1 MLNKIK
7 FLTAGESHGKALIG
21 IIQGIPSGLEISSDD
36 INAEL
41 SRRQKGYGRG
51 NRMKIE
57 TDKAIILS
65 GVRHGKTLGSP
76 ISLMIEN
83 KDHKNWLN
91 EMSVD
96 PTQENIKKITLP
108 RPGHADLAGIKKYD
122 FDDIRNVIERSSA
135 RETAMRVALGAICK
149 KFLLDANIQILS
161 RVISI
166 GSIIDDSIIENY
178 NNFNELIDGS
188 SLRCY
193 GKNAEIKMIEEID
206 RCSKK
211 GDTIGGKIEVI
222 ATGLPYGLGSYI
234 QWDKKISTV
243 IASLMLSINAF
254 KSLNIGSELGVLGS
268 DYHDEISWSENK
280 FKRDSNSAGGIEGGM
295 SNTNPIIL
303 TMEMKPL
310 STLRKSLKSADIK
323 TKESR
328 SAHKERS
335 DVCAVPAASIVA
347 EGMLS
352 FALADLLLDKFGG
365 DSMKQLKAH
374 LDLSG
379 KY

>member
-1 MLNKIK
+1 
-7 FLTAGESHGKALIG
+7 
-21 IIQGIPSGLEISSDD
+21 
-36 INAEL
+36 
-41 SRRQKGYGRG
+41 
-51 NRMKIE
+51 
-57 TDKAIILS
+57 
-65 GVRHGKTLGSP
+65 
-76 ISLMIEN
+76 
-83 KDHKNWLN
+83 
-91 EMSVD
+91 
-96 PTQENIKKITLP
+96 
-108 RPGHADLAGIKKYD
+108 
-122 FDDIRNVIERSSA
+122 
-135 RETAMRVALGAICK
+135 
-149 KFLLDANIQILS
+149 
-161 RVISI
+161 
-166 GSIIDDSIIENY
+166 
-178 NNFNELIDGS
+178 
-188 SLRCY
+188 
-193 GKNAEIKMIEEID
+193 MIEEID

-268 DYHDEISWSENK
+268 NYHDEISWSKDK
-280 FKRDSNSAGGIEGGM
+280 FTRDSNSAGGIEGGM
-295 SNTNPIIL
+295 SNANPIIL
-303 TMEMKPL
+303 SMEMKPL

-323 TKESR
+323 TKESK